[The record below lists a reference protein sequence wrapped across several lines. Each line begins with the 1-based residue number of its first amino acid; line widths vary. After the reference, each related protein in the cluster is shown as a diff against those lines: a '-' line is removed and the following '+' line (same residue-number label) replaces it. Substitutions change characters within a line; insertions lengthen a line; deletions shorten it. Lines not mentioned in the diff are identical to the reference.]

1 MFWSKSVK
9 RIIPLFIFIGVV
21 IPWCFNA
28 ACTSKAQQESMGVVV
43 ISHGAPIPQ
52 WNESVMRMINTVQSP
67 YPVEPAF
74 LDFDD
79 ERTLEKAVRRL
90 EKKEVNNILI
100 VHLSSSSYSSHH
112 EEIRYLIGQRTDL
125 GIYAAMAEKPIKSSA
140 RFAVSPCMNDHPLI
154 IEIAKD
160 YAREL
165 SQSPAQESLMLVGHG
180 PVEEVEN
187 IMWVRQL
194 EKIEQEIR
202 KTLPYREIVC
212 MTLRSDSADL
222 IRDQA
227 HEEVRKT
234 AFRLSA
240 QGRVIVVICGVGI
253 KMIQF
258 ELQHLLKGIPSVAIS
273 QKGFI
278 NHPNTKKWI
287 EAAIQQGM
295 QQPQV
300 PPINRKWTLMDK
312 ETGKPPGT
320 TRYGLL

>member
-1 MFWSKSVK
+1 MK
-9 RIIPLFIFIGVV
+9 RIIPLFVFIGVV
-21 IPWCFNA
+21 ILWCLNA

-52 WNESVMRMINTVQSP
+52 WNETVMRTISMVKSP

-90 EKKEVNNILI
+90 EKKGVNNILI

-112 EEIRYLIGQRTDL
+112 EEIRYLIGQRKDL
-125 GIYAAMAEKPIKSSA
+125 GTYMAIANKPFKSSA
-140 RFAVSPCMNDHPLI
+140 QFAVSPCMDDHPLI
-154 IEIAKD
+154 VEIAKD
-160 YAREL
+160 FAREL
-165 SQSPAQESLMLVGHG
+165 SQSPSQESLMLVGHG

-194 EKIEQEIR
+194 ENIGQEIKR
-202 KTLPYREIVC
+202 TMPFREVVC

-222 IRDQA
+222 IREQA
-227 HEEVRKT
+227 HEDVRKT
-234 AFRLSA
+234 ALRLSA
-240 QGRVIVVICGVGI
+240 QGRVIIVMCGVGI
-253 KMIQF
+253 KMLQF
-258 ELQHLLKGIPSVAIS
+258 EMQHLLKGIPSVFVT

-278 NHPNTKKWI
+278 EHPNTVKWLE
-287 EAAIQQGM
+287 EAIKTGM
-295 QQPQV
+295 NQPAV
-300 PPINRKWTLMDK
+300 PPINRRWTAMDR
-312 ETGKPPGT
+312 ETKKPIGT